1 MQGREKPRHGKGT
14 LTVMNAP
21 DGLWRQWSAQLRAFL
36 PEIHGH
42 RSKTLAFVVL
52 GVVLAGSTRLPR
64 VAETLGGISAAK
76 TPSIE
81 RPLARFLPNQQG
93 GLLPR
98 SAHLLRQFLPFRRE
112 GRPVF

>member
-21 DGLWRQWSAQLRAFL
+21 DGLWRQWSAHLRAFF

-42 RSKTLAFVVL
+42 RTKTLAFVVL

-64 VAETLGGISAAK
+64 LAETLGGLIAAK
-76 TPSIE
+76 TPTIE
-81 RPLARFLPNQQG
+81 RHLARFLANQHVA
-93 GLLPR
+93 LLP
-98 SAHLLRQFLPFRRE
+98 LRPH
-112 GRPVF
+112 